1 MARHRNAPPQ
11 MKALGNLHRRVLRR
25 LEDTQVEM
33 KEGVV
38 LPMTVLGRNKT
49 GGSSI
54 DAADVGQVAEEYR
67 DLLNDYY
74 RSLGQ

>member
-1 MARHRNAPPQ
+1 
-11 MKALGNLHRRVLRR
+11 
-25 LEDTQVEM
+25 M

-74 RSLGQ
+74 RSLEQ